1 MKPSRLS
8 FAYVCKVDQV
18 GEEIKFA
25 MKRNMEENTQL
36 CNQITRRRF
45 HQRYSLFLKNNFC
58 RQKCFRARTL
68 GFHMKE
74 KYENDM
80 HL

>member
-45 HQRYSLFLKNNFC
+45 HQRYSLFLITIFVDKNVLEREHWVF
-58 RQKCFRARTL
+58 T
-68 GFHMKE
+68 
-74 KYENDM
+74 
-80 HL
+80 